1 MIVRNGALVGRCGR
15 VSRVLDLAAQPP
27 WTAHLDRLG
36 HVRRLPHAT
45 DRRSVTDHARDVFAE
60 MSAPF
65 GAHLAPV
72 YAKRTPQELGVIAD
86 FLDEVTPPPAS
97 HASKSV
103 APHPLNEG
111 RRPLSGERHL
121 FLASS
126 NVNLRASIT
135 AEAVDL
141 LISQREP

>member
-1 MIVRNGALVGRCGR
+1 MTTAATPHSAASHPRR
-15 VSRVLDLAAQPP
+15 VQPP

-45 DRRSVTDHARDVFAE
+45 DRRSVTVEVTDHARDVFAE
-60 MSAPF
+60 MFAPF

-121 FLASS
+121 FRASS

-135 AEAVDL
+135 AEAVDPL
-141 LISQREP
+141 VGQQGP